1 MNQLFSQIFP
11 LLGATEQGASSSD
24 PMSMVMSF
32 APIVLIIIIFYFLL
46 IRPQNKKQK
55 EMERMI
61 REMTKGDTVV
71 TIGGLH
77 GSVDSIGDTFVII
90 RADENVKL
98 KFSKS
103 AIATVTR
110 VGGKSDE

>member
-1 MNQLFSQIFP
+1 MNQFLPRLFP
-11 LLGATEQGASSSD
+11 LLGTAEQGASSSD
-24 PMSMVMSF
+24 PMQMIMSF
-32 APIVLIIIIFYFLL
+32 APIVLIIVIFYFLM

-61 REMTKGDTVV
+61 REMQKGDNVV

-90 RADENVKL
+90 KADENTKL

-103 AIATVTR
+103 AIATVTP
-110 VGGKSDE
+110 VGGKSNE